1 MYSYYF
7 HKNGAEE
14 SDSEEVDP
22 YQQLVTSL
30 NMGSGTYLNLLR
42 KKQREEAGKEED
54 DQSDEGDGNM
64 FKDGGLETSEPEVS
78 EVNIERL
85 TELKGGPHGLFVFCE
100 LVIKNVKQSS
110 LLTGF
115 RRP

>member
-1 MYSYYF
+1 M
-7 HKNGAEE
+7 EE

-64 FKDGGLETSEPEVS
+64 FEDGGLETSEPEVS

-85 TELKGGPHGLFVFCE
+85 TELRGSPHGLFVFCE
-100 LVIKNVKQSS
+100 LIIKNVKQSS
-110 LLTGF
+110 LLTDF
-115 RRP
+115 RRQ